1 MDILSIIG
9 IIIFIALAVLIL
21 KLIKSTIKAVMLI
34 SSVLTVILI
43 IGVFFVY
50 SDANDFKENFPSVPS
65 LYLLQKDDEII
76 AGFYGIFSGTTTP
89 SLIGE
94 EQLISYQNNFKEN
107 NLSQIRGDYYK
118 IFILKSEVFDS
129 LAEIRTE
136 EDVFSKE
143 TIFSFLESDTPV
155 NDYLKFKNAPIGS
168 RDDLLNSLNI
178 RDDTEFKAVLFTVLF
193 GALMEDQGSFVIFT
207 QYKKENIII
216 YPETTLFRLIKIIP
230 LSLLDKVV
238 KISPGE

>member
-1 MDILSIIG
+1 MT
-9 IIIFIALAVLIL
+9 AA
-21 KLIKSTIKAVMLI
+21 
-34 SSVLTVILI
+34 
-43 IGVFFVY
+43 
-50 SDANDFKENFPSVPS
+50 
-65 LYLLQKDDEII
+65 
-76 AGFYGIFSGTTTP
+76 
-89 SLIGE
+89 
-94 EQLISYQNNFKEN
+94 
-107 NLSQIRGDYYK
+107 R
-118 IFILKSEVFDS
+118 
-129 LAEIRTE
+129 
-136 EDVFSKE
+136 
-143 TIFSFLESDTPV
+143 IFSFLESDTPV